1 MKKILTML
9 LCCICASSCFALDK
23 PKQGTLDAR
32 VLTTVFRDGQVYPI
46 NAVSG
51 LITTIVF
58 SPKEEVQNWGSGY
71 SSAWWFDSRANLFFL
86 KPMAK
91 EATTNLV
98 VVTDKRTYL
107 FDVRL
112 KSSKNDATYRLTFK
126 YPAEEKM
133 QAAENARKEKIEALL
148 NGKANEQTSSSSVQT
163 KPNRYYT
170 MNFGSALSS
179 RRIAPIEVFDDGK
192 FTYLKFPERTD
203 FPAAYR
209 TTDQEET
216 LLNSHLEGG
225 YLVIH
230 GIYEEIRLRAGRG
243 VVGIYNEKFKGGD
256 VAEETGTSVK
266 GLQREVVGEN

>member
-1 MKKILTML
+1 MKKYLLTL
-9 LCCICASSCFALDK
+9 LCCLCASSCLALDK
-23 PKQGTLDAR
+23 PKQGALDAR

-112 KSSKNDATYRLTFK
+112 RSSKSEATYRLTFK
-126 YPAEEKM
+126 YPADEKLE
-133 QAAENARKEKIEALL
+133 AAENARKAKINALL
-148 NGKANEQTSSSSVQT
+148 SGKETDRDSSVVQT
-163 KPNRYYT
+163 EPNRYYT
-170 MNFGSALSS
+170 MNFGSAMSS
-179 RRIAPIEVFDDGK
+179 RRIAPLEVFDDGK
-192 FTYLKFPERTD
+192 FTYLKFPDRTD

-209 TTDQEET
+209 TTDEEES
-216 LLNSHLEGG
+216 LLNSHIEGG

-230 GIYEEIRLRAGRG
+230 GVYEEIRLRAGKG

-256 VAEETGTSVK
+256 VPEETGTSVK
-266 GLQREVVGEN
+266 GLQREVVGES

>member
-1 MKKILTML
+1 MKKILIML
-9 LCCICASSCFALDK
+9 LCCLCATSCFALDK
-23 PKQGTLDAR
+23 PKKGALDNR
-32 VLTTVFRDGQVYPI
+32 VLTTDFREGQVYPI
-46 NAVSG
+46 NAVNG

-107 FDVRL
+107 FDVNL
-112 KSSKNDATYRLTFK
+112 TESKAAATYRLTFR
-126 YPAEEKM
+126 YPEDEK
-133 QAAENARKEKIEALL
+133 QAAAERARKTKIESLL
-148 NGKANEQTSSSSVQT
+148 NGKAAEPVDSAVQREN
-163 KPNRYYT
+163 NRYYT
-170 MNFGSALSS
+170 MNFGAARSS

-192 FTYLKFPERTD
+192 FTYLKFPDRTD

-209 TTDQEET
+209 TTDEEET

-225 YLVIH
+225 YLVLH
-230 GIYEEIRLRAGRG
+230 GVYEEVRLRAGKG
-243 VVGIYNEKFKGGD
+243 VVGIYNEKFRGSD
-256 VAEETGTSVK
+256 TAEESGTSVE
-266 GLQREVVGEN
+266 GLQREIVGEK